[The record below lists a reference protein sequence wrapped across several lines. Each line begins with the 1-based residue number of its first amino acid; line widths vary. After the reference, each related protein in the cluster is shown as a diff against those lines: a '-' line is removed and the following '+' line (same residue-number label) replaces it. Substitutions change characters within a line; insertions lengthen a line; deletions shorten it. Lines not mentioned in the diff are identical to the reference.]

1 MAYSRVTYT
10 GDGSARSFS
19 IPFLFLDRTHVTVK
33 VAGVLKTLTTDY
45 VWLTDSTIQ
54 FVTAPAS
61 PLSIFIERVTPATT
75 RLVDFQDA
83 SVLTAPDL
91 DLSANQNF
99 YIGQEAIDRSDNLAT
114 VDAFAAGVGFTAGS
128 TTQLTMSAGTDV
140 TANVVTITFDGVVQH
155 SNTWTLATSGIV
167 TFGAAIPV
175 GTLAVQIAYAAPVT
189 AGFGDGSVTT
199 AALNESVFEGLTTT
213 VPTVL
218 DSVPFADQSSSGNKK
233 KATLQT
239 VIDLA
244 RASIIPAG
252 CMQAYAGGTPP
263 TGWLWCQ
270 GQAVSR
276 TTYATLFSAIG
287 TLWGVG
293 DGSSTFNVPDTRG
306 RAAIGEG
313 SGAGLTHRDLAY
325 LTGTETHTLTT
336 AEMPA
341 HTHTGGTGQ
350 AHSNDP
356 EAGAQ
361 MKVGNSA
368 NTTPT
373 ASTGGGAAHNNMQ
386 PSFVVKMIIS
396 Y

>member
-10 GDGSARSFS
+10 GDGSARSFT
-19 IPFLFLDRTHVTVK
+19 IPFLFLDRTHVTIK

-61 PLSIFIERVTPATT
+61 PLSIFIERVTPSTT

-83 SVLTAPDL
+83 SVLTAADL
-91 DLSANQNF
+91 NLSDNQNF
-99 YIGQEAIDRSDNLAT
+99 YIGQEAIDRSDNAAT
-114 VDAFAAGVGFTAGS
+114 VDVFAAGVGFTAGS
-128 TTQLTMSAGTDV
+128 TTTLTLTAGADV
-140 TANVVTITFDGVVQH
+140 DATNVTITFDGIVQH

-199 AALNESVFEGLTTT
+199 IALNESVFEGLTTT

-218 DSVPFADQSSSGNKK
+218 DSVPFADQSSAGNKK
-233 KATLQT
+233 KATLQA

-252 CMQAYAGGTPP
+252 IGPLPYAGGTAP

-276 TTYATLFSAIG
+276 TTYAALFAAIG
-287 TLWGVG
+287 TTWGVG
-293 DGSSTFNVPDTRG
+293 DGSSTFNVPDPRG
-306 RAAIGEG
+306 RAVIGEG
-313 SGAGLTHRDLAY
+313 SGGGLTARAIGAT
-325 LTGTETHTLTT
+325 TGTETHTLTT

-341 HTHTGGTGQ
+341 HTHTFDARVGEIGGGGG
-350 AHSNDP
+350 
-356 EAGAQ
+356 GAYQ
-361 MKVGNSA
+361 TSGTM
-368 NTTPT
+368 TT

-386 PSFVVKMIIS
+386 PSIVAKMIIS

>member
-10 GDGSARSFS
+10 GDGAARGFS

-61 PLSIFIERVTPATT
+61 PLSIFIERVTPTTT

-83 SVLTAPDL
+83 SVLTASDL
-91 DLSANQNF
+91 DLSDNQNF
-99 YIGQEAIDRSDNLAT
+99 YIGQEAIDRSDNIST
-114 VDAFAAGVGFTAGS
+114 VDVFTTVTDYTAGS

-155 SNTWTLATSGIV
+155 SNTWSLALGVV
-167 TFGAAIPV
+167 TFNSAIPV
-175 GTLAVQIAYAAPVT
+175 GTSAVQIAYAAPVT

-218 DSVPFADQSSSGNKK
+218 DSVPFADQSSAGNKK
-233 KATLQT
+233 KATLQA

-252 CMQAYAGGTPP
+252 IGPLPYAGGTAP

-276 TTYATLFSAIG
+276 TTYAALFTAIG
-287 TLWGVG
+287 TTWGAG
-293 DGSSTFNVPDTRG
+293 DGSSTFNVPDPRG
-306 RAAIGEG
+306 RAVIGEG
-313 SGAGLTHRDLAY
+313 SGAGLTVRTLGAT
-325 LTGTETHTLTT
+325 TGAENHTLTVG
-336 AEMPA
+336 ELPP

-350 AHSNDP
+350 SHSNDP
-356 EAGAQ
+356 EAGAA

-368 NTTPT
+368 NTLPT
-373 ASTGGGAAHNNMQ
+373 GSVGAGGAHNNMQ
-386 PSFVVKMIIS
+386 PSVVAKMIIS

>member
-140 TANVVTITFDGVVQH
+140 TTNVVTITFDGVVQH
-155 SNTWTLATSGIV
+155 SNTWSLALGVV
-167 TFGAAIPV
+167 TFNSAIPI
-175 GTLAVQIAYAAPVT
+175 GTSAVQITYAAPVT

-199 AALNESVFEGLTTT
+199 AALNESVFEGLTAT
-213 VPTVL
+213 VPTAL

-239 VIDLA
+239 VIGLA

-252 CMQAYAGGTPP
+252 CMQAYAGGTAP

-276 TTYATLFSAIG
+276 TTYAALFAAIG

-325 LTGTETHTLTT
+325 LTGTETHTLTV
-336 AEMPA
+336 AQMPA